1 MQQSW
6 HKKQILYNHI
16 YDKGIQDVPRE
27 QSTAYSYCRSK
38 FLCSFNA
45 FSQEFLIRAIKWTNI
60 ISYVLLYQIIASYH
74 IA

>member
-45 FSQEFLIRAIKWTNI
+45 FSQEFLIRAIK
-60 ISYVLLYQIIASYH
+60 
-74 IA
+74 